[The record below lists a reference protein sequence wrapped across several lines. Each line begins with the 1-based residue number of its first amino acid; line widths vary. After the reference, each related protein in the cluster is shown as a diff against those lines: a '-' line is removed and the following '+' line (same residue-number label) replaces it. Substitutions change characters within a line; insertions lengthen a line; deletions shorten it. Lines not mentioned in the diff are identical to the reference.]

1 MLERVT
7 LGQTRFSMPGVAPD
21 ARGVVV
27 GKLGLLAFPTLDG
40 VVRWLRLYAQEDS
53 LDDLLPATQIMRAI
67 TPMKSRALLMTIP
80 ASTSYVLDRA
90 ARCARLAGGATYTGT
105 SKHFVK
111 YRDDRSPYGY
121 DVSDLPSGA
130 SGEVVLHGDD
140 GAAVYARE
148 GELDPVGLIL
158 RLSPRRVPGGEKLD
172 AEARATLYLTVAAGL
187 AAGLVR
193 YLLRNAVRC
202 EVAALDP
209 EKRSVFAAPGE
220 GEGALLMRVREVPE
234 RLLSSLREV
243 PGVTWFRPAGDNV
256 AVEVGYAHPVA
267 LTSVASIFQR
277 ERFYLFRGAA
287 DRLDI
292 VKGPPAF
299 SSAEH
304 LAELKLSPSPPRTL
318 PAVAPAPE
326 LGVTLRLVP
335 TTTAARRVVG
345 TLVSWE
351 EAARLKKLIYG
362 LPPVLLAGH
371 RVAPCAKGLLILGNE
386 GVDVVPLGTLLTEI
400 APDLLIPVGMDMV
413 PRVPDE
419 VLAQAI
425 DHLGGAT
432 PGGRVTVFLHDGS
445 AFYVPSSELVPLER
459 RVLARVPVP
468 PAESLRDLYVQPP
481 AVAGRIVNDAVGR
494 FALWGFQR
502 ADKK

>member
-7 LGQTRFSMPGVAPD
+7 LGQTRFSMPGVGPD
-21 ARGVVV
+21 SRGVVV
-27 GKLGLLAFPTLDG
+27 GKLGVLAFPTIDG
-40 VVRWLRLYAQEDS
+40 VVRWLRLYADEDS
-53 LDDLLPATQIMRAI
+53 LDDLLPSTRIVRAL
-67 TPMKSRALLMTIP
+67 TPMKSRACLLTIP
-80 ASTSYVLDRA
+80 AATSYVLDRA
-90 ARCARLAGGATYTGT
+90 ARCARLAGGATHTGT

-121 DVSDLPSGA
+121 DVADLPSGA
-130 SGEVVLHGDD
+130 AGEFVLHGDD

-158 RLSPRRVPGGEKLD
+158 RLSLRRVPGGEKLD
-172 AEARATLYLTVAAGL
+172 AEGRATLYVTVAAGL
-187 AAGLVR
+187 APGLVR
-193 YLLRNAVRC
+193 YLLRNAVRS
-202 EVAALDP
+202 EVAALDA
-209 EKRSVFAAPGE
+209 EKRSVFAAPGD
-220 GEGALLMRVREVPE
+220 GVGALLLRVREVPE
-234 RLLSSLREV
+234 RLLASLREV

-287 DRLDI
+287 DRLDV
-292 VKGPPAF
+292 VKGPPVF
-299 SSAEH
+299 SAAEH
-304 LAELKLSPSPPRTL
+304 LADLRLSPHVPRNLEATL
-318 PAVAPAPE
+318 PAPP

-345 TLVSWE
+345 TLVPWD
-351 EAARLKKLIYG
+351 EAHRLKKLVYG

-371 RVAPCAKGLLILGNE
+371 RIAPSARGLLVLGNE

-400 APDLLIPVGMDMV
+400 APDLLIPVGMDLV

-419 VLAQAI
+419 VLAAAI
-425 DHLGGAT
+425 DHVGGT
-432 PGGRVTVFLHDGS
+432 VSGGRVTVFLHDGS
-445 AFYVPSSELVPLER
+445 AFFVPASELVPLER

-468 PAESLRDLYVQPP
+468 QADSVRELYTQP
-481 AVAGRIVNDAVGR
+481 AVAAGRIVNDAVGR

-502 ADKK
+502 EGKK